1 MIFNKFFNIAKENGI
16 SESEIS
22 INKSTS
28 FSFSLFKK
36 ELVSYT
42 VDSSRKISVRGIFNG
57 KIGFGS
63 TEDDSPKTSEFL
75 INAIKETASLSE
87 SQDEPIIFKGAD
99 KYKKK
104 NIYSK
109 KLAEWQTEDKIKLCR
124 AIEEKLT
131 TADPRVSDVQVE
143 YQDIESEKTFA
154 NSYGLVLKEKGNYF
168 IIVASV
174 VIKAGDEIKSNL
186 DIFLETDPEKFN
198 IDEFCD
204 GIVKKGL
211 EKLGG
216 ESIKA
221 GKYKAVLERGCV
233 SSLLS
238 ALISNLSSEEV
249 QKHSSKFEGRLNQKV
264 LSPKITVCEKP
275 NLKNV
280 FFSYFDDEGVPT
292 KDKVLFDHGVLK
304 TYFYNLVTAKKDGVE
319 STGNASR
326 SGSKMGI
333 SFANIVLKPGKLSE
347 IELFEKIGNG
357 IYVTD
362 IQGLHAGLNSTSGD
376 FSLQAE
382 GFHIV
387 NGKKDKA
394 LTLFT
399 LSGNLFELF
408 NNVIAVGNN
417 SKLLISS
424 FNVPSVAFKNL
435 KVSAE

>member
-42 VDSSRKISVRGIFNG
+42 VDSSRKISARGIFNG

-174 VIKAGDEIKSNL
+174 VIKDGDEIKSNL

-211 EKLGG
+211 EK
-216 ESIKA
+216 
-221 GKYKAVLERGCV
+221 
-233 SSLLS
+233 
-238 ALISNLSSEEV
+238 
-249 QKHSSKFEGRLNQKV
+249 
-264 LSPKITVCEKP
+264 
-275 NLKNV
+275 
-280 FFSYFDDEGVPT
+280 
-292 KDKVLFDHGVLK
+292 
-304 TYFYNLVTAKKDGVE
+304 FYVY
-319 STGNASR
+319 
-326 SGSKMGI
+326 
-333 SFANIVLKPGKLSE
+333 
-347 IELFEKIGNG
+347 
-357 IYVTD
+357 IY
-362 IQGLHAGLNSTSGD
+362 IIFIWLW
-376 FSLQAE
+376 
-382 GFHIV
+382 I
-387 NGKKDKA
+387 
-394 LTLFT
+394 
-399 LSGNLFELF
+399 
-408 NNVIAVGNN
+408 
-417 SKLLISS
+417 
-424 FNVPSVAFKNL
+424 
-435 KVSAE
+435 